1 MRKRIFLS
9 PPHLGGEEIK
19 EVQKAIQSNWIAP
32 AGPATALFEKK
43 ITEYNQTDY
52 CVAVNSGTA
61 AIHLALIVLGVEKGD
76 EVICP
81 TFTFAG
87 SCNPILYQ
95 GAVPVFVDA
104 EKESWCLDP
113 QLLEEAIEDRIRLG
127 KKPRAIIVVHL
138 FGMPACMNE
147 IRNVAKKYTI
157 PVVEDAAEALG
168 SVYEGQHAGTLGDI
182 GIYSFNGNKIITT
195 SGGGALVSCN
205 KDWIERARYLSGQAR
220 SAVPY
225 YHHET
230 TVYNYQLSNISASI
244 GIGQF
249 SVLNERL
256 KQKRKIF
263 ETYQSELK
271 THGFLFQEE
280 NSNTFSNRWI
290 TSILM
295 PVKSKNGLNEKIRL
309 ALEGQNIESRPL
321 WKPMHL
327 QPAFNQYPSYLSG
340 AAEHLF
346 INGLCLPSG
355 TSLSEEDQEII
366 IKKLIETAGYTA

>member
-9 PPHLGGEEIK
+9 PPHLGGEESK
-19 EVQKAIQSNWIAP
+19 EVEKAIQSNWIAP
-32 AGPATALFEKK
+32 AGPATALFENK
-43 ITEYNQTDY
+43 ITAYNQTDY

-95 GAVPVFVDA
+95 RAVPVFVDA

-113 QLLEEAIEDRIRLG
+113 HLLEEAITDRIRLG
-127 KKPRAIIVVHL
+127 KKPKAIIVVHL
-138 FGMPACMNE
+138 FGMPARMDE
-147 IRNVAKKYTI
+147 ILNVAKKYAI

-168 SVYEGQHAGTLGDI
+168 SVYNGQHAGTIGDI
-182 GIYSFNGNKIITT
+182 GVYSFNGNKIITT
-195 SGGGALVSCN
+195 SGGGALVSFN
-205 KDWIERARYLSGQAR
+205 KEWIDQARYLSGQAR

-225 YHHET
+225 YHHEST
-230 TVYNYQLSNISASI
+230 GYNYQLSNISASI
-244 GIGQF
+244 GVGQF

-271 THGFLFQEE
+271 KHNFLFQEE
-280 NSNTFSNRWI
+280 NLNTFSNRWI

-295 PVKSKNGLNEKIRL
+295 PPKSKKSLNEEIRL
-309 ALEGQNIESRPL
+309 VLEAENIESRPL

-327 QPAFNQYPSYLSG
+327 QPVFRHYPNYLSG
-340 AAEHLF
+340 VAERLF
-346 INGLCLPSG
+346 GGGLCLPSG
-355 TSLSEEDQEII
+355 TSLAKEDQEII
-366 IKKLIETAGYTA
+366 IQKLIETAGYTV